1 MIRRLRLRPGR
12 RRVLCALT
20 ALSLACAPL
29 AVAASP
35 TVGDVVA
42 ALRADDDAR
51 ARALLDTLRAQGLGG
66 VYDVRF
72 LQGVLHL
79 RAGEGAEA
87 ARVFDD
93 LEASEGPAP
102 ALASGQ
108 ALSAWAAGRHAEA
121 RTRLEHAVRLWP
133 EDPGV
138 WANLGDIYRALAA
151 HAYQRV
157 RALRRNPDAE
167 AHSPLAPALSAQ
179 PPTPPSSGAP
189 APATSIL
196 TVVPAK
202 PSGSAAPA
210 RLAAP
215 AAPTP
220 TPAPAKPEPDAP
232 IAAPAKSDVP
242 TEAPVRPATRTAVPA
257 RPIAPAVVPV
267 EPAAPTGARTG
278 SAVPTAVPAEPDA
291 PAAPTGARA
300 GSTVPVAVPAEP
312 DAPAA
317 PAGARAGS
325 TVPTAVPAE
334 PDAPAV
340 PAGVRIGSVV
350 PLVPVDPAAS
360 SPPPSP
366 VSTPESPSP
375 ASPFPLPSPGNVLSV
390 PEPSP
395 PEAPAGSVECFLAGP
410 WPDVPPAE
418 VLEWL
423 QVHNAQVMSFQSR
436 SSRYRVYLGPFEDRE
451 RAMQA
456 MVSMK
461 KDLGVDDVAWIP
473 SGPLRD
479 AVSLGV
485 YLKRESVDR
494 RLRALHALGLDPK
507 VQPPLAG
514 SSLRGS
520 TTDLRTLLTDWSRA
534 FPGVSLTPERC
545 PPSP

>member
-138 WANLGDIYRALAA
+138 WANLGDVYRALAA

-167 AHSPLAPALSAQ
+167 AHPPLAPALSVQ

-189 APATSIL
+189 APATSVP

-220 TPAPAKPEPDAP
+220 APTKPEPDAP

-242 TEAPVRPATRTAVPA
+242 TEAPAPDRPAAQTAVPA
-257 RPIAPAVVPV
+257 RPIAPAVVTV

-278 SAVPTAVPAEPDA
+278 TAVPTAVPAEPDA
-291 PAAPTGARA
+291 PAAPI
-300 GSTVPVAVPAEP
+300 
-312 DAPAA
+312 
-317 PAGARAGS
+317 GARAGS

-340 PAGVRIGSVV
+340 PTEAPARPPAAPAAPAGIRIGSAV

-366 VSTPESPSP
+366 VSTPESLPP

-534 FPGVSLTPERC
+534 FPEVSLTPERC